1 VSWGSGERITKKNVI
16 YICIPAHNEER
27 TAGVLLWKIRPVMS
41 EFKRDYEVLL
51 LDDASTDRT
60 FEVVSPYAQV
70 LPLTVFQNETRMGH
84 GASLERLLREA
95 VARCAYP
102 RRDAIVTLQADF
114 TDEPLAIPG
123 LVKRIEG
130 GADLVVATQQ
140 PNGASVPL
148 AIRWIRRGLVWLE
161 RKYEWPEGLSDP
173 ISGLRAY
180 RVGLVKR
187 AFRERDDKPLVK
199 RDGWAASV
207 ELLLAVA
214 PHTKRVEETQSEV
227 RYDRQARTSRLS
239 VWRAARDYIGLLRQR

>member
-1 VSWGSGERITKKNVI
+1 MI

-27 TAGVLLWKIRPVMS
+27 TAGVLLWKIRQVMS
-41 EFKRDYEVLL
+41 EFRRDYEVLF

-60 FEVVSPYAQV
+60 YEVVEPYTQV
-70 LPLTVFQNETRMGH
+70 LPLTVLRNETRRGH

-95 VARCAYP
+95 VKRCSYP
-102 RRDAIVTLQADF
+102 RRDVIVTLQADF

-148 AIRWIRRGLVWLE
+148 AIRWIRRGLHWLE
-161 RKYEWPEGLSDP
+161 RKYELPANLSDP

-187 AFRERDDKPLVK
+187 AYRGRDDEPLVK
-199 RDGWAASV
+199 RDGWAASL

-214 PHTKRVEETQSEV
+214 PHTKRVEETQSAM
-227 RYDRQARTSRLS
+227 RYDRQARSSRLS
-239 VWRAARDYIGLLRQR
+239 IWRAARDYIGLLRQR